1 LDIQTGFFYFFAA
14 LTVFAASRVVTARN
28 PVHSALFLVLTF
40 VSAAAIWLLLQAE
53 FLAIVLVLVYV
64 GAVMV
69 LFLFVVMMLDINV
82 DQVRHGFWKTLPV
95 ALFVG
100 VAIVIELSLVLWVQ
114 FGPVKSAD
122 APALPANYSNTAAL
136 GHLLYTDYIYPLEI
150 AGVILLVAMVA
161 AIALTL
167 RHRKD
172 AKIQNPSLQVKVRS
186 SDRLRIV
193 QVDPISARAAAAR
206 AGADTGA
213 AVPAGAGVAP
223 VAGTTGLAGA
233 AGATGAAGGP
243 PPVGPG
249 GAPGGATPAAAPH
262 LGAR

>member
-1 LDIQTGFFYFFAA
+1 LDATTGFFYLFAL

-28 PVHSALFLVLTF
+28 PVHSVLFLVLTF

-100 VAIVIELSLVLWVQ
+100 AAIVVELSLVLWVQ
-114 FGPVKSAD
+114 FGLIKSAD
-122 APALPANYSNTAAL
+122 APALPPNYSNTAAL
-136 GHLLYTDYIYPLEI
+136 GQLLYTDYIYPLEI

-161 AIALTL
+161 AISLTL

-172 AKIQNPSLQVKVRS
+172 AKGQTPSLQVKVKAS
-186 SDRLRIV
+186 ERLRIV
-193 QVDPISARAAAAR
+193 QVDAVSGRAAARRAAAA
-206 AGADTGA
+206 G
-213 AVPAGAGVAP
+213 
-223 VAGTTGLAGA
+223 
-233 AGATGAAGGP
+233 
-243 PPVGPG
+243 
-249 GAPGGATPAAAPH
+249 PAAAAVSAVSTDAAADP
-262 LGAR
+262 GASGTPTITGGQ

>member
-1 LDIQTGFFYFFAA
+1 MDTTTGFFYFFA
-14 LTVFAASRVVTARN
+14 LVTVFAASRVVTARN
-28 PVHSALFLVLTF
+28 PVHSVLFLVLTF
-40 VSAAAIWLLLQAE
+40 VSAAAVWLLLQAE

-82 DQVRHGFWKTLPV
+82 DQMRHGFWKTLPV

-100 VAIVIELSLVLWVQ
+100 AAIVIELSLVLWVQ
-114 FGPVKSAD
+114 FGPITSLD
-122 APALPANYSNTAAL
+122 APALPPNYSNTAAL

-172 AKIQNPSLQVKVRS
+172 AKGQDPGEQVRVRS
-186 SDRLRIV
+186 GDRLRMM
-193 QVDPISARAAAAR
+193 QVDAISERASAGRAAAADAAAAAAAPGSPVT
-206 AGADTGA
+206 AGTAGTGA
-213 AVPAGAGVAP
+213 AVNQGPAGNLDP
-223 VAGTTGLAGA
+223 A
-233 AGATGAAGGP
+233 A
-243 PPVGPG
+243 
-249 GAPGGATPAAAPH
+249 GATPAAAPH

>member
-1 LDIQTGFFYFFAA
+1 LDTKTGFFYLFA
-14 LTVFAASRVVTARN
+14 LITVFAASRVVTARN
-28 PVHSALFLVLTF
+28 PVHSVLYLVLTF
-40 VSAAAIWLLLQAE
+40 VSAAAIWLLLEAE

-69 LFLFVVMMLDINV
+69 LFLFVVMMLDINI

-100 VAIVIELSLVLWVQ
+100 AAIVIELSLVLWVQ
-114 FGPVKSAD
+114 FGPIKSAD
-122 APALPANYSNTAAL
+122 APALPPNYSNTEAL

-172 AKIQNPSLQVKVRS
+172 AKGQNPSLQVRVKPG
-186 SDRLRIV
+186 DRLRIV
-193 QVDPISARAAAAR
+193 QVDAVSDRAAGR
-206 AGADTGA
+206 AGT
-213 AVPAGAGVAP
+213 P
-223 VAGTTGLAGA
+223 
-233 AGATGAAGGP
+233 AAGGP
-243 PPVGPG
+243 QVAVGPQVAG
-249 GAPGGATPAAAPH
+249 GPQVLGTAGPGPNAASTPGAK
-262 LGAR
+262 